1 MTAVVV
7 QPYVRSAPP
16 PPDRPESTRDYIDFQ
31 LKNIEKTLRDIQA
44 AIIQIQQ
51 ATSLPI

>member
-7 QPYVRSAPP
+7 QPFVRAVPP
-16 PPDRPESTRDYIDFQ
+16 PPDRPESTRDYIDLQ
-31 LKNIEKTLRDIQA
+31 LKNIEKTLRDVVA
-44 AIIQIQQ
+44 AIVQIQK